1 MQEAITSFTKNDETT
16 LIKKCLEILSKPIG
30 TLTLDEE
37 DDLMTRENVLEQL
50 ETVVDIIDNA
60 KGVYKMIRCV

>member
-1 MQEAITSFTKNDETT
+1 
-16 LIKKCLEILSKPIG
+16 
-30 TLTLDEE
+30 
-37 DDLMTRENVLEQL
+37 MTRENVLEQL